1 MTTLIK
7 SIRTQQA
14 LHPKWMRDEFLEPLF
29 VVLTLLGIVLGELL
43 PLMNVS
49 PMLHL
54 FVHLATYFFG
64 GYYAVL
70 AIIEALREKK
80 IEVDLLMVLAALG
93 AAYVDSWAEGGIL
106 LFLFS
111 LSNVLQNYAMNRTRS
126 AISSLLEL
134 RPDTVSVQRGDQ
146 LVEIDT
152 DDALVGDIMAL
163 RPGERLALDGVI
175 VRGSGNFDES
185 TLTGESLPVR
195 KGVGATVL
203 AGALNQSGALDV
215 RVTKRAHES
224 TLARVIDMVS
234 AAQERK
240 ANTQRFLDRFEQY
253 YAMGVIAVVALFV
266 MLVPLIFN
274 VSWEDNFYRGMV
286 LLTVASPCALV
297 ISVPAALLSAIA
309 NAARHGVLFKGG
321 AYLEDLSKVDA
332 VAFDKTGTLT
342 FGKPDLADVLPQPG
356 VSNTELL
363 EAVLR
368 AEMLSE
374 HPIARAIVRHAEEEG
389 LEFAEPDYFEAITGR
404 GVRATW
410 DGQDTLVGSQRM
422 MEESGLTVPADM
434 LAQLEELRN
443 SGRSTAMLVH
453 RGERWLGLVTVMDRE
468 RPDAAQKIAALRD
481 AGVKHIVMLTGDAE
495 SIAKPMAERLGIDEV
510 HAGLMPEDKLRLIE
524 EARKRYGNVA
534 MVGDGVNDAPA
545 LATATVGIAMGAAGT
560 DAALESADL
569 VLMKDDLGAIAY
581 ALKLSRR
588 TQRIVWQNIIFAL
601 SVAATLVVLTLTIGV
616 PLPMGVV
623 GHEGSTILVVLNG
636 LRLLANRE

>member
-1 MTTLIK
+1 MATSIK
-7 SIRTQQA
+7 PIQTQQS
-14 LHPKWMRDEFLEPLF
+14 LRPKWMRDEFLEPLF
-29 VVLTLLGIVLGELL
+29 VVLTLIGIVLGELL
-43 PLMNVS
+43 PGLNAP

-54 FVHLATYFFG
+54 SVHLATYFFG

-70 AIIEALREKK
+70 AIIEALKEKT

-93 AAYVDSWAEGGIL
+93 AAYLNSWAEGGVL

-111 LSNVLQNYAMNRTRS
+111 LSNVLQNYAMDRTRH

-134 RPDTVSVQRGDQ
+134 RPDVVTIRRGDQ
-146 LVEIDT
+146 LVEIDPE
-152 DDALVGDIMAL
+152 DAQVGDIMAI

-175 VRGSGNFDES
+175 ARGSGNFDES

-253 YAMGVIAVVALFV
+253 YAMGVIGVVALFIIFV
-266 MLVPLIFN
+266 PMLFQVD
-274 VSWEDNFYRGMV
+274 WADNFYRGMV

-356 VSNTELL
+356 ISREELL
-363 EAVLR
+363 EALIR
-368 AEMLSE
+368 AEMMSE
-374 HPIARAIVRHAEEEG
+374 HPIARAIVRHAEEQE
-389 LEFAEPDYFEAITGR
+389 LEHAEPDHFEAITGR
-404 GVRATW
+404 GIRATW
-410 DGQDTLVGSQRM
+410 DGEDTLIGSQRL
-422 MEESGLTVPADM
+422 MEEAGLTVPADM
-434 LAQLEELRN
+434 LKQLEELH
-443 SGRSTAMLVH
+443 STGRSTAMLVN
-453 RGERWLGLVTVMDRE
+453 RGGRWLGIATVMDRE
-468 RPDAAQKIAALRD
+468 RPDAAQKIAALRE
-481 AGVKHIVMLTGDAE
+481 AGIKHIVMLTGDAA
-495 SIAKPMAERLGIDEV
+495 SIAEPMAKRLGIDEV
-510 HAGLMPEDKLRLIE
+510 HAGLLPEDKLRLIE
-524 EARKRYGNVA
+524 DARKRYGNVA

-623 GHEGSTILVVLNG
+623 GHEGSTIIVVLNG